1 MTVRGAFAL
10 AGILKVGETH
20 LEGSGQAVKA
30 VKAYFSTFEDLFGES
45 LKELINCDRVG
56 VFVSKAMHYE

>member
-1 MTVRGAFAL
+1 MTVRGVFAL

-20 LEGSGQAVKA
+20 LEGSGQV

-56 VFVSKAMHYE
+56 IFVSKAMHYEWN